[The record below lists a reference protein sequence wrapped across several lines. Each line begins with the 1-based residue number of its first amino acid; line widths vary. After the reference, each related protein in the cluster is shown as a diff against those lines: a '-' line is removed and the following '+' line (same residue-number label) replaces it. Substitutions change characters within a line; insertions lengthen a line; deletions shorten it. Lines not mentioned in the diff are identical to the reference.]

1 MSNKFNTKRGRESGL
16 AGVIQNLQ
24 SRFNRQGA
32 ELVNQRVGA
41 LTVSA
46 EALSDDDF
54 QLIDRYNST
63 ANAVLADCFKTAE
76 VSTEGYTEAQ
86 LEAGRIIMAAAGNPG
101 AYARAAMTVQR
112 PQGGLGIAVMDTLPA
127 GLDYRPHGA
136 LDTASMEA
144 FDDRKLVDHV
154 PYSVVV
160 NMQTAVQDEFSEAF
174 YKTVVLT
181 PDQPGLEVVCQ
192 RTMVFNRA
200 KHENTGKPT
209 DFGRTHLVDAVVD
222 HRILSSDVAKA
233 IPVYDPDPAA
243 TENHACFAPIADVA
257 PYDYTVAGET
267 FKTAPLALNHPFD
280 LLGLSQTPALLRTGI
295 LDNTDSLDL
304 RVVLKKVYVKIH
316 SVAGAV
322 STVVPLTTLDM
333 PTSRY
338 QHAQEGN
345 DRQLNLAFATK
356 SLTITGAS
364 VNLQNV
370 AAPALAYL
378 ADVPSGRA
386 NWVVRLAMDVNGRID
401 TETGEGI
408 IGVTGVVRI
417 DSVWEYHE
425 ADGTYTPVLGADL
438 TALKAELDSFT
449 VVGVDIDAGRSNLNR
464 REIGTQT
471 ATLTIRERH
480 TIFLGPPITC
490 PSPVT
495 ATRTSAELAAPI
507 QVARVRNSNN
517 AVTKLLGYADMLENL
532 KLGMDRSQ
540 PVPEIEGLGRLLI
553 RPYFERS
560 QLNMQDVLQ
569 SARSQDRAADV
580 SAAIINRIRD
590 IAYRM
595 YRNSNYQGA
604 LESMTGG
611 TGERPVLIIGTDQ
624 YTQRHLIV
632 EGDTR
637 TAGIGFDYRVV
648 VSPDMR
654 VFGKIFL
661 AFARPN
667 QSGPDLLS
675 PGCMAFVPELATN
688 LQISRD
694 GRTTMETMIQQRTL
708 HINTCPLLGVI
719 ELDNLEVAVSEQVP
733 FAMRNIP

>member
-46 EALSDDDF
+46 EALSDNDF
-54 QLIDRYNST
+54 ELLDRYNAT
-63 ANAVLADCFKTAE
+63 ADAVLADSFKGANLGL
-76 VSTEGYTEAQ
+76 EGYTEAQ
-86 LEAGRIIMAAAGNPG
+86 LEAGRIIMAAAGNPA
-101 AYARAAMTVQR
+101 AYARSAMTVQR
-112 PQGGLGIAVMDTLPA
+112 PQGGAGIAVVDTLPA
-127 GLDYRPHGA
+127 GLDYRPIGA
-136 LDTASMEA
+136 LDVASMEA

-154 PYSVVV
+154 PFSVVV

-181 PDQPGLEVVCQ
+181 PDQPGLEIVCQ
-192 RTMVFNRA
+192 RTMIFNRA

-209 DFGRTHLVDAVVD
+209 DFGRTHLVDATVD
-222 HRILSSDVAKA
+222 HRILASDVAKA
-233 IPVYDPDPAA
+233 IPVYDPVVGA

-267 FKTAPLALNHPFD
+267 FKTAPLALNRPFD

-316 SVAGAV
+316 AATGNVT
-322 STVVPLTTLDM
+322 TVVPLTTLDM

-345 DRQLNLAFATK
+345 DRQLNLAFSTK
-356 SLTITGAS
+356 SLTITGATK
-364 VNLQNV
+364 NLQDV

-378 ADVPSGRA
+378 ADPLRV

-408 IGVTGVVRI
+408 VGVTGTVRI
-417 DSVWEYHE
+417 DSVWKYHE
-425 ADGTYTPVLGADL
+425 ADDTYTQILGLDL
-438 TALKAELDSFT
+438 TALQAEIDSFT

-464 REIGTQT
+464 REVGTQT
-471 ATLTIRERH
+471 STLTIRERH

-517 AVTKLLGYADMLENL
+517 AVTKLLGYATMLENL
-532 KLGMDRSQ
+532 KLGLDRSQ

-560 QLNMQDVLQ
+560 VLNMQDVLQ

-580 SAAIINRIRD
+580 SASIINRIRD
-590 IAYRM
+590 MAYRM

-604 LESMTGG
+604 LDSMTGG

-624 YTQRHLIV
+624 YTQRHLMV
-632 EGDTR
+632 DGDTR

-661 AFARPN
+661 GFARPN

-719 ELDNLEVAVSEQVP
+719 EIENLEVAVSEQVP